1 MRDEFSQTREYSL
14 PRLRYMRRPE
24 LLAGGLA
31 LIAVL
36 SNAGCTGS
44 VGDDAQGSLD
54 ASAANSTGSP
64 LPPDTVDSST
74 AGSTSGGGTG
84 STGWQTDGG
93 LGEQVGED
101 GVPLLRARTWR
112 LTHAEYRATL
122 RDLLGIEPALDA
134 PPPDAQGYYKNQS
147 ALLQVPL
154 ATAKYYFDAAEDV
167 AAQLTAADLNRLAP
181 CGALSGCT
189 DEFINSF
196 VQRAFRRPPASEELA
211 TYRALYDVA
220 AAASDPSYPYRA
232 VIQGVLNSPHFL
244 YRSEIGS
251 PELREQRVFRLTDYE
266 TASFLSYS
274 LLGTPPNQ
282 ALLDAASRGELVTK
296 EGLAAA
302 VNRLLATPA
311 AVTGLR
317 TFLENWLLIPDMRV
331 IDKDSQLFT
340 GYDENI
346 QNLMQE
352 EARTFI
358 EQVGTLTGTAPAL
371 LTTPVPSVSTELD
384 AFYRGDPSGAAGG
397 PRLGGLALGSV
408 LAEHGRFNLS
418 SPVLR
423 GLFVRNRLLCQVI
436 ESPPDDVD
444 TTIDA
449 PVAGG
454 PVQTTRQ
461 SFEAHTSN
469 AVCQR
474 CHQYIDTLGF
484 PFESFDGAG
493 RFRTMENGV
502 AIDTTGELVGTDVDR
517 PVANYEELVLALS
530 ESANYRDCVALQG
543 YRYLFGQMEPE
554 GESVPQAVTQ
564 GRQALASSGLLGELL
579 EGLLSADVSVLQRQ
593 R

>member
-1 MRDEFSQTREYSL
+1 MCPEISRNRERSS
-14 PRLRYMRRPE
+14 PSRCQPVGDAPLRTV
-24 LLAGGLA
+24 AAWVA
-31 LIAVL
+31 LVAA
-36 SNAGCTGS
+36 AGCTGA
-44 VGDDAQGSLD
+44 VGEDAQGFSKSNG
-54 ASAANSTGSP
+54 ATSAGGPAPTTTSGAT
-64 LPPDTVDSST
+64 TASST
-74 AGSTSGGGTG
+74 GGGTG
-84 STGWQTDGG
+84 SGDWQTDGG
-93 LGEQVGED
+93 LGEQVGAD
-101 GVPLLRARTWR
+101 GVPLIRARTWR
-112 LTHAEYRATL
+112 LTHAEYRATV
-122 RDLLGIEPALDA
+122 RDLLGIEAALDA

-154 ATAKYYFDAAEDV
+154 ATAKYYFDAAESI
-167 AAQLTAADLNRLAP
+167 AAQLTTADLNRLMP
-181 CGALSGCT
+181 CAALSGCT
-189 DEFINSF
+189 DQFISAF
-196 VQRAFRRPPASEELA
+196 VERAFRRPPTSDELE
-211 TYRALYDVA
+211 TYRALFDVA
-220 AAASDPSYPYRA
+220 AAASDASYPYRA

-244 YRSEIGS
+244 YRSEVGS
-251 PELREQRVFRLTDYE
+251 PERQGEQLFQLTDHE

-296 EGLAAA
+296 AGLAAA
-302 VNRLLATPA
+302 VSAVLATPA
-311 AVTGLR
+311 AATGLR
-317 TFLENWLLIPDMRV
+317 TFIENWLLIPDMRL

-340 GYDENI
+340 GYGENI

-352 EARTFI
+352 EARAFI
-358 EQVGTLTGTAPAL
+358 EQVGTLTGTAPAMVSVA
-371 LTTPVPSVSTELD
+371 VPSVSAELD

-423 GLFVRNRLLCQVI
+423 GLFVRNRVLCQVI

-444 TTIDA
+444 TTIEA
-449 PVAGG
+449 PMAGG

-469 AVCQR
+469 AVCQQ

-554 GESVPQAVTQ
+554 AEVLPQAVTQ
-564 GRQALASSGLLGELL
+564 GREALATGGLLGDLL
-579 EGLLSADVSVLQRQ
+579 EGLLSADVSVIQRQ

>member
-1 MRDEFSQTREYSL
+1 MCEELSSNRECSPPCRGWLARDAALSRVGAL
-14 PRLRYMRRPE
+14 AA
-24 LLAGGLA
+24 LLAA
-31 LIAVL
+31 T
-36 SNAGCTGS
+36 GCTGAI
-44 VGDDAQGSLD
+44 GEDAQGSGPSNA
-54 ASAANSTGSP
+54 ASSTGAP
-64 LPPDTVDSST
+64 LPTT
-74 AGSTSGGGTG
+74 TSGATTTTASGSGGTG
-84 STGWQTDGG
+84 STDWQTDGG

-101 GVPLLRARTWR
+101 GVPLIRARTWR
-112 LTHAEYRATL
+112 LTHAEYRASL

-154 ATAKYYFDAAEDV
+154 ATAKYYFDAAESI
-167 AAQLTAADLNRLAP
+167 AAQLTAADLNRLTP
-181 CGALSGCT
+181 CGALAGCT
-189 DEFINSF
+189 DEFISAF
-196 VQRAFRRPPASEELA
+196 VGRAFRRPPASAELA

-220 AAASDPSYPYRA
+220 AAAADPAYPYRA

-251 PELREQRVFRLTDYE
+251 PERQAEQLFQLTDHE

-282 ALLDAASRGELVTK
+282 ALLDAASRGELVTTA
-296 EGLAAA
+296 GLAAA
-302 VNRLLATPA
+302 VSSLLATPEA
-311 AVTGLR
+311 ATGLR
-317 TFLENWLLIPDMRV
+317 TFIENWLLIPDMRL

-352 EARTFI
+352 EARAFI
-358 EQVGTLTGTAPAL
+358 EQVGTLTGTAPSLVTVA
-371 LTTPVPSVSTELD
+371 VPSVSAELD

-423 GLFVRNRLLCQVI
+423 GLFVRNRVLCQVI
-436 ESPPDDVD
+436 ESPPEDVD
-444 TTIDA
+444 TTIEA
-449 PVAGG
+449 PMAGG

-469 AVCQR
+469 AVCQQ

-517 PVANYEELVLALS
+517 LVANYEELVLAVS

-554 GESVPQAVTQ
+554 GAVVPQAVIQ
-564 GRQALASSGLLGELL
+564 GREALATSGLLGELL